1 MPDSCRNDTKG
12 GAREDVGVVSLT
24 GLKPLSK
31 PWSQR
36 HVSLSRL
43 CDQKCKIVINCI
55 NLSVAL
61 NTPQ

>member
-12 GAREDVGVVSLT
+12 GAREDVGVVPLT

-36 HVSLSRL
+36 HVYFSRL
-43 CDQKCKIVINCI
+43 FDQKCKIVINCI

>member
-24 GLKPLSK
+24 GLKPLAK

-36 HVSLSRL
+36 HDSLSRL
-43 CDQKCKIVINCI
+43 CDQKYKVIKCI